1 MGYTISVPCFH
12 GRVLEPFYEGPMLF
26 NPVPVK
32 IAVKFKPAKFKRSFV
47 WGLLEKGMIL
57 VLYFLWLCV
66 SVAFIEHECP
76 VIIIYEPNYLFFIG
90 NQLLFDTFG
99 SRINPRAKGLPRWPS
114 FGHFQP
120 CCGPRWSW
128 LGPNYPSFNGNNIIL
143 NIFGSRINPRA
154 RRCPRWPRFGHFRP
168 RCGPRWS
175 GLGPYYPF
183 FIGNQLIFNT
193 FGSKINPRDRGCPP
207 WPSFGP
213 FPASMRS
220 KGVEVGLKIYFIHL
234 ESIPI

>member
-1 MGYTISVPCFH
+1 MTENLEFVLQFLPCSMGQQCRGVLIIANLFQ
-12 GRVLEPFYEGPMLF
+12 GRQLGPGALGP
-26 NPVPVK
+26 N
-32 IAVKFKPAKFKRSFV
+32 
-47 WGLLEKGMIL
+47 
-57 VLYFLWLCV
+57 
-66 SVAFIEHECP
+66 CP
-76 VIIIYEPNYLFFIG
+76 FFIG
-90 NQLLFDTFG
+90 NL
-99 SRINPRAKGLPRWPS
+99 
-114 FGHFQP
+114 
-120 CCGPRWSW
+120 
-128 LGPNYPSFNGNNIIL
+128 IIF

-168 RCGPRWS
+168 QCGPRWS

-220 KGVEVGLKIYFIHL
+220 KGVEVGLKLSFFHL
-234 ESIPI
+234 CSIPI